1 MFKRSSFSNKNGH
14 TGLMADYF
22 SQKKQLRKSKTI
34 PLFWSFNDGVAKH
47 LLFIL
52 FSTLISNY

>member
-1 MFKRSSFSNKNGH
+1 MFKPYYFISKNGT
-14 TGLMADYF
+14 TGPCAHYSAL
-22 SQKKQLRKSKTI
+22 KKQLQKSKTI
-34 PLFWSFNDGVAKH
+34 PLFWSFNDGAAKH